1 MSPSSGARHAV
12 YFAPDAEHP
21 LWQRGCEWLGREPDG
36 LSRTAGPAQ
45 QMVATPWRYGFH
57 ATLKAPL
64 RLVDGA
70 REQDWLKAVEG
81 LAARHRPFMMP
92 ALQVARLSDFLAL
105 CTVQP
110 VGANHPLRRLADDCV
125 LLLDSWRAPV
135 PAADAARP
143 TDPAKNT
150 AQHNNLLLYGY
161 PHVFGQWRFHMTL
174 SNRFTEAEAAV
185 AEALGVAAAHH
196 FGPALALPLPC
207 HALCVFVEPGPGEPF
222 ELRHRFA
229 LGTP

>member
-1 MSPSSGARHAV
+1 MSPCTRLRYAV
-12 YFAPDAEHP
+12 YFAPAADHP

-36 LSRTAGPAQ
+36 LSSTAGPAQ
-45 QMVATPWRYGFH
+45 PLVATPWRYGFH

-64 RLVDGA
+64 RLLDGA
-70 REQDWLKAVEG
+70 REQDWLKAVEV

-92 ALQVARLSDFLAL
+92 ALQVGRLSHFVAL

-110 VGANHPLRRLADDCV
+110 LAADHPLRRLADDCV
-125 LLLDSWRAPV
+125 LLLDAWRAPV
-135 PAADAARP
+135 STADAARP
-143 TDPAKNT
+143 TEPAQHT
-150 AQHNNLLLYGY
+150 AQNNHLLLYGY

-174 SNRFTEAEAAV
+174 SNHIPEADSAV
-185 AEALGVAAAHH
+185 AEALALAAARH

-207 HALCVFVEPGPGEPF
+207 HHLCVFVEPGPGEPF